1 MLKNDI
7 IWFDI
12 LALPDKLRIKLH
24 LTDKEIAL
32 TQDDIDLINTSSY
45 VNLEELKNMVV
56 YIGGFKN
63 YEIVEEIGIS
73 KAMYSMVF
81 SDRSQNKRGLRMRTV
96 IAILNAIRNR
106 GIKEPFNKIL
116 VKGGIDLIK

>member
-1 MLKNDI
+1 MLRNDI

-12 LALPDKLRIKLH
+12 LALPDKLRKKLH

-32 TQDDIDLINTSSY
+32 TQDDIDLINTSKY
-45 VNLEELKNMVV
+45 VNVKELKNMVV

-81 SDRSQNKRGLRMRTV
+81 SDKSQNKRGLRMRTV

-116 VKGGIDLIK
+116 IKGGNILE